1 MREAYLDSGGV
12 IPRIFL
18 LLPLRLFVMDREK
31 SAPKSRELLSKALF
45 ESALIV
51 FSILL
56 ALAINE
62 WKEDRDNQRL
72 ASQALENFE
81 REIQENSGRVERSFP
96 YHRHLS
102 EAFKRARFL
111 TEVEGWHGIS
121 SPVLQDTAWQTALAT
136 NAFGQIRYE
145 TVSALSQVYTSQKSF
160 EKIADDVVTSLVNQG
175 LSDATK
181 GLMNDLLIAEMGL
194 RSAYEQA
201 LKRIHAERHE

>member
-1 MREAYLDSGGV
+1 
-12 IPRIFL
+12 
-18 LLPLRLFVMDREK
+18 MDREK

-62 WKEDRDNQRL
+62 WKENRDNQRL
-72 ASQALENFE
+72 ASQALANFE

-96 YHRHLS
+96 YHSHLS
-102 EAFKRARFL
+102 EAFKGARSL

-121 SPVLQDTAWQTALAT
+121 SPMLQDTAWQTALAT

-145 TVSALSQVYTSQKSF
+145 TVSALSRVYTSQKSL
-160 EKIADDVVTSLVNQG
+160 EKVADDVVASLVNQG
-175 LSDATK
+175 LSDSTK
-181 GLMNDLLIAEMGL
+181 GLMNDLLIAETGL